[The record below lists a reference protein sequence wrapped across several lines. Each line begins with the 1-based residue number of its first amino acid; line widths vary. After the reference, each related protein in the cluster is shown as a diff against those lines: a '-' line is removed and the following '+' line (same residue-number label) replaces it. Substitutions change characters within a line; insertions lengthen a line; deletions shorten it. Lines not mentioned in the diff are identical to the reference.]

1 MKRELICFYWLVLFF
16 SGAILAG
23 SGPIPQEPEKWN
35 IISIVTDDQARW
47 SIGAYGNRESSTP
60 HMDRLAREGVR
71 FLNAFVPHPVCSPS
85 RVSFLT
91 GLYSTR
97 FGITDWISPEE
108 SEQGLGLPP
117 ESVTWPEILKE
128 HGYATALIGKWHLGT
143 LPQHHP
149 TRHGFDHFF
158 GFLEGGNRPMNP
170 TLEVEGETRQLEG
183 SLPDLLVDDAIR
195 FIDTHSQRPFALL
208 LHFRAPHSP
217 YLPVPEEDE
226 APFRSLQ
233 PSVPIEEGIDL
244 KTIQT
249 WTREYYS
256 SVHSIDRNLGRLLDA
271 LDRQNLS
278 EKTIVLFTSDH
289 GYMIGHHSLR
299 FKGNAHWVAG
309 GVVGP
314 KRPNMYEE
322 SIAVPL
328 MIRWPGVVRPGT
340 EVSEMVTNTD
350 ILPSVLSMLGIE
362 APEESDLDGRDFTPL
377 IRGKKISWREA
388 IYGQYDLHN
397 NGLAFMR
404 MIRTTRW
411 KLIRH
416 HYSRMMDE
424 LYDLENDP
432 QERRNLYR
440 NGDFQEIRN
449 RLQEELS
456 AWQRSVD
463 DPLLKGLPPID

>member
-1 MKRELICFYWLVLFF
+1 MKRHLICFCGFLLVLP
-16 SGAILAG
+16 GAGLIAG
-23 SGPIPQEPEKWN
+23 SQQTPEKWN

-47 SIGAYGNRESSTP
+47 SVGAYGNLETSTP

-97 FGITDWISPEE
+97 MGITDWISPEE
-108 SEQGLGLPP
+108 SEKGLGLPP
-117 ESVTWPEILKE
+117 ESVTWPEILQE

-195 FIDTHSQRPFALL
+195 FIDTHRQEPFAIL

-217 YLPVPEEDE
+217 YLPVPDEDQE
-226 APFRSLQ
+226 PFLRLQ
-233 PSVPIEEGIDL
+233 PTVPLEQGADL

-256 SVHSIDRNLGRLLDA
+256 SVHSIDRNLGRLLNT
-271 LDRQNLS
+271 LDRRGLS
-278 EKTIVLFTSDH
+278 ERTIVLFTSDH

-328 MIRWPGVVRPGT
+328 IIRWPGVASPGT
-340 EVSEMVTNTD
+340 AISEMVTNTD
-350 ILPSVLSMLGIE
+350 TFPSVLAMLGIE
-362 APEESDLDGRDFTPL
+362 VPEGLNVDGRDFTPL
-377 IRGKKISWREA
+377 IRDEQIAWREA

-397 NGLAFMR
+397 SGLAFMR
-404 MIRTTRW
+404 MIRTPRW

-416 HYSRMMDE
+416 HYSRMLDE
-424 LYDLENDP
+424 LYDLKEDP
-432 QERRNLYR
+432 NERLNLYR
-440 NGDFQEIRN
+440 NSDFQEIRQ
-449 RLQEELS
+449 RLQEQLS
-456 AWQRSVD
+456 SWQRSVD